1 MKSILGAALLASSAM
16 AHIAMMPPMP
26 DRALTPN
33 SFEAPRGC
41 KKLLCDKGFP
51 SENTFRDTFPGV
63 YKKLKGTYGP
73 DYMLQVKTVE
83 DVQKGVRFARKH
95 DLRLT
100 VISTGHD
107 FLGRFVITK
116 VFKNNP

>member
-1 MKSILGAALLASSAM
+1 MKTASSVLFGAAMLASSAM
-16 AHIAMMPPMP
+16 AHVAMMPPFP

-33 SFEAPRGC
+33 SFVAPEGC

-51 SENTFRDTFPGV
+51 EEHVFRDTFPGV

-83 DVQKGVRFARKH
+83 DVKKGVNFARKH
-95 DLRLT
+95 NIRLT

-107 FLGRFVITK
+107 FLGRFV
-116 VFKNNP
+116 V